1 MRGRRRGGWG
11 REPKR
16 EALSGDLSRQLA
28 TFSRPI
34 THRLSGGGTLGPGII
49 WALHIETM
57 PKKAKSRVSV
67 GLGFRVHSGW
77 ATVVAVTGPASSPTV
92 VDRRRIELAESAIR
106 GSLQPFHAVAE
117 LPLVAAE
124 EFIKRRADST
134 NALALQ
140 SLRRLINGLSQPGY
154 QAIGSCILVGSGRPL
169 GTLESI
175 LASHAMIHTAEGEF
189 FREAIR
195 RANEACGLPV
205 TGIKEREI
213 LSRGAAELGLPLER
227 IHRRLLEL
235 GRAIGPPWRQDEKL
249 ATLAGWLILARA

>member
-1 MRGRRRGGWG
+1 
-11 REPKR
+11 
-16 EALSGDLSRQLA
+16 
-28 TFSRPI
+28 
-34 THRLSGGGTLGPGII
+34 
-49 WALHIETM
+49 M

-77 ATVVAVTGPASSPTV
+77 AAVVAVTGPASSPTV
-92 VDRRRIELAESAIR
+92 VDRRRIELAEPAIR

-117 LPLVAAE
+117 LNLVAAE

-140 SLRRLINGLSQPGY
+140 SLRRLINDLSQPGY
-154 QAIGSCILVGSGRPL
+154 QAIGSCILLGSGRPL
-169 GTLESI
+169 GTLQSI

-235 GRAIGPPWRQDEKL
+235 GRTIGPPWRQDEKL
-249 ATLAGWLILARA
+249 ATLAGWLILARR